1 MCVQAFGGREGF
13 STDYFEED
21 GDVEHPA
28 EKNKNTKKLKKIVNP
43 NKKKLNKYR
52 GRGKVNAR

>member
-28 EKNKNTKKLKKIVNP
+28 EKKKNTKKTEKNSKP
-43 NKKKLNKYR
+43 K
-52 GRGKVNAR
+52 